1 MTIRRLEFLQWF
13 GFVAGGTIWFAEFI
27 VGVGA
32 SEAVCNPAGARW
44 GIPHDLLQISL
55 LSFAALCV
63 LCAEVAAVL
72 VFRSTSDAE
81 EQGPPPRA
89 RMRFFAVGAM
99 AGNLVFLMIILLTG
113 IATVADRLCHQA

>member
-13 GFVAGGTIWFAEFI
+13 GFVAGGTIWFTVFVAA
-27 VGVGA
+27 VGA
-32 SEAVCNPAGARW
+32 SEAVCNPASARW
-44 GIPHDLLQISL
+44 GIPHDLVQICL

-81 EQGPPPRA
+81 EQGPPPHA

-99 AGNLVFLMIILLTG
+99 AGNLVFFMIILLTG